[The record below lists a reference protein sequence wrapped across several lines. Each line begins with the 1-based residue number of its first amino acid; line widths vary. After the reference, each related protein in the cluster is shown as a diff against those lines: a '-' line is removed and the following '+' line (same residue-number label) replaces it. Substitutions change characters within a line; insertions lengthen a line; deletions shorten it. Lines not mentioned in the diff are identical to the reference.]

1 MIILPLDSV
10 LVEYLR
16 KRKLLKK
23 FEKQKIIFEQNP
35 FYQGLNTE
43 LLEPRAMKLWSF
55 RIDRKYRVIFIFLNS
70 STVEVVDVN
79 NHYGN

>member
-1 MIILPLDSV
+1 MIILPLDLA

-35 FYQGLNTE
+35 FYPGLNTE
-43 LLEPRAMKLWSF
+43 LL
-55 RIDRKYRVIFIFLNS
+55 LNS
-70 STVEVVDVN
+70 SAVEVVDVN
-79 NHYGN
+79 NHYGG